1 MNCFFD
7 TCTEAINFAIETKSF
22 GAFFSQE
29 KNQNQNVHIHEC
41 CEIFLCLEGGKTFL
55 IDGTVYDIEDGD
67 LFIINPF
74 EAHKVVPFDQG
85 KFSRYI
91 LHIHPSFLYSAS
103 FGDVNLS
110 DCFYSSG
117 KITKISL
124 TNEEKENFI
133 SFFEELKLSRSY
145 GDETYKK
152 LRVAEILLEINRLFS
167 IHNQNAPAKSSHK
180 TIQLAVDY
188 INKNFDSPINLETV
202 AKNAFISPT
211 QLSRLFKQY
220 CGTTVAKYIVSKRI
234 TEAKKLLFEGKSVT
248 EAALSSGF
256 FDSSYYTKMFKRYM
270 DCTPREY
277 IKSKKA

>member
-41 CEIFLCLEGGKTFL
+41 CEIFLCLEGGRTFL

-67 LFIINPF
+67 LFIINQF
-74 EAHKVVPFDQG
+74 EAHKVVPLDQG

-91 LHIHPSFLYSAS
+91 LHVHPSFLYSAS

-124 TNEEKENFI
+124 TNEEKANFV
-133 SFFEELKLSRSY
+133 SFFEELKVSRSY

-167 IHNQNAPAKSSHK
+167 MHNQNAPAKS
-180 TIQLAVDY
+180 Q
-188 INKNFDSPINLETV
+188 P
-202 AKNAFISPT
+202 
-211 QLSRLFKQY
+211 
-220 CGTTVAKYIVSKRI
+220 
-234 TEAKKLLFEGKSVT
+234 
-248 EAALSSGF
+248 
-256 FDSSYYTKMFKRYM
+256 
-270 DCTPREY
+270 
-277 IKSKKA
+277 